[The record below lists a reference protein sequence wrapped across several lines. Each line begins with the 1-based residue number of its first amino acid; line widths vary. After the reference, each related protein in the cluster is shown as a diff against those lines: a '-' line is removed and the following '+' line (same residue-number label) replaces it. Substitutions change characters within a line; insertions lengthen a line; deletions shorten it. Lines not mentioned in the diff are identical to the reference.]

1 MRMRLKRLGLPLLI
15 LGSTAALIVLII
27 ATRPRLVPV
36 AKPEHLWPVET
47 VTARFA
53 DHQPWLV
60 LYGEIV
66 AGRRSELRP
75 QVAGEVIEIGP
86 GLHEGASVRQGELL
100 LRIDPFDYA
109 TALAEQ
115 RALLAEAEASLA
127 KLERDLA
134 RTERLYQEKNV
145 SEQALD
151 DARLAVIQQQ
161 ALLEQRRIAVQR
173 AERDLADTRL
183 RAPFDG
189 VLANVNADVGKRIT
203 DFGSELVAELI
214 DTSQLEVRFNLSNA
228 QFGRLRASGEPLL
241 GRAVDVTWE
250 VGDQRVAYPAS
261 IARLGPEIDAT
272 TGGVTVYATIDTA
285 GRQIDL
291 RPGAFVSVRLLDRVY
306 PSSVSVPDTALYGAD
321 QVYVVVDERLQA
333 RKIRILGRTGQ
344 ALYIDSAGEPPIR
357 EGDLIVTTQLSE
369 AGPGAKV
376 ALR

>member
-1 MRMRLKRLGLPLLI
+1 MGTRLKRLGLPLLI
-15 LGSTAALIVLII
+15 LGGTIALIALMI

-36 AKPEHLWPVET
+36 AKPERVWPVDT
-47 VTARFA
+47 LVARYA
-53 DHQPWLV
+53 DHQPWLA
-60 LYGEIV
+60 LYGEVV

-75 QVAGEVIEIGP
+75 KVTGEVIAIGA
-86 GLHEGASVRQGELL
+86 GFHEGASVRQGELL
-100 LRIDPFDYA
+100 LRIDPFDYE

-134 RTERLYQEKNV
+134 RTEGLYRDKNV

-151 DARLAVIQQQ
+151 DARLAVLQQQ

-183 RAPFDG
+183 LAPFDG

-203 DFGSELVAELI
+203 DFGSDLVAELI

-228 QFGRLRASGEPLL
+228 QFGRLQASEEPLP
-241 GRAVDVTWE
+241 GRELELSWQ
-250 VGDQRVAYPAS
+250 VGDRQITYPAS
-261 IARLGPEIDAT
+261 IARLGAEIDAT
-272 TGGVTVYATIDTA
+272 TGGVAVYAIIDSG
-285 GRQIDL
+285 GRQTEL

-306 PSSVSVPDTALYGAD
+306 PGSISVPDTALYGED
-321 QVYVVVDERLQA
+321 RVYVVVDQRLQP
-333 RKIRILGRTGQ
+333 RQVRILGRAGQ
-344 ALYIDSAGEPPIR
+344 SLFIASAGEPSIR
-357 EGDLIVTTQLSE
+357 DGDLIVTTQLSE
-369 AGPGAKV
+369 AGPGARV